1 MGRLGRREARSLR
14 ASRVTRHHGPAY
26 DAFRA
31 GFRRAYG
38 RDPVDKGI
46 GGSIPFVQAFSD
58 AYPHADLL
66 LTGAS
71 DPASHIHGPD
81 ESLDLGE
88 LERSTLAE
96 AVALRVMA
104 G

>member
-1 MGRLGRREARSLR
+1 M
-14 ASRVTRHHGPAY
+14 
-26 DAFRA
+26 
-31 GFRRAYG
+31 
-38 RDPVDKGI
+38 
-46 GGSIPFVQAFSD
+46 QAFSD
-58 AYPHADLL
+58 AFPDADLL

-71 DPASHIHGPD
+71 DPTSYIHGPN

-88 LERSTLAE
+88 LYRSALAE